1 MKTVDSLENTKYLN
15 DLSLRLVRLSG
26 NERIRK
32 RIRSA
37 GGGDAFNVLDEIPQL
52 ALDHLL
58 SGRSFELLPF
68 PDVEKFLDDEKTEPF
83 EKAYRELREKEGREF
98 DSLDEEEDRAFRDRV
113 RKILSLPPLEEIL
126 PNHSI
131 DLPRAN
137 ENSSENEKRHV
148 DRFLQTDIIKCTFHK
163 TLDRIEK
170 RRLVY
175 EREKGLITFFLA
187 VGDPAAEHLT

>member
-68 PDVEKFLDDEKTEPF
+68 PDVEKFLDDEKTEAF

-98 DSLDEEEDRAFRDRV
+98 DSLDVGGGLSSISKPPQATLSQPV
-113 RKILSLPPLEEIL
+113 AAVKITAIAS
-126 PNHSI
+126 
-131 DLPRAN
+131 
-137 ENSSENEKRHV
+137 K
-148 DRFLQTDIIKCTFHK
+148 
-163 TLDRIEK
+163 
-170 RRLVY
+170 
-175 EREKGLITFFLA
+175 
-187 VGDPAAEHLT
+187 